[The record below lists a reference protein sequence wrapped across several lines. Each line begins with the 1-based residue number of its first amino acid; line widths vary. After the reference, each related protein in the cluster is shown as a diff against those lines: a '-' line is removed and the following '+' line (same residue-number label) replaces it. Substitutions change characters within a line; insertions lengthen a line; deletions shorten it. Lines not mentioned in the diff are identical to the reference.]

1 MIDKQI
7 LFDALPFVLETIT
20 LPCKQLD
27 SIKLGSIQQG
37 GKVREMCLQ
46 ESQRVIVTTDRVSAF
61 DVVLGTIPMKGQV
74 LTQLSSWWFN
84 HTKDIIPNHLLSN
97 PDPNVM
103 IVRDAQPL
111 PVEVIVRGY
120 ITGVTK
126 TSLWKLYEAGER
138 NPYGIKLPGG
148 LQKNDALPEAIITP
162 TTKAAAG
169 GHDERLT
176 KQEILERKILAKDVW
191 AQIEHT
197 ALALFKRGQDLA
209 RGAGLLL
216 VDTKYE
222 FGLVDN
228 QLTLI
233 DEVHTP
239 DSSRYWTLASYQ
251 KNPDEPESLDK
262 EFLREWFVA
271 QGYRGEGKIPAMPDE
286 FRVQVA
292 ERYIGVYEKLTG
304 ETFIPGS
311 TPVEERILRGL
322 ETLF

>member
-1 MIDKQI
+1 MIDKQV
-7 LFDALPFVLETIT
+7 LLDALPFVLETIT
-20 LPCKQLD
+20 LPC
-27 SIKLGSIQQG
+27 QQQS

-46 ESQRVIVTTDRVSAF
+46 DSQRIIVTTDRVSAF

-74 LTQLSSWWFN
+74 LTQLSSWWFQQ
-84 HTKDIIPNHLLSN
+84 TKDIVPNHLLSN

-103 IVRDAQPL
+103 LVSNAKPL
-111 PVEVIVRGY
+111 PVEIIVRGY

-138 NPYGIKLPGG
+138 NAYGIALPEG
-148 LQKNDALPEAIITP
+148 LKKNDALLEPIITP
-162 TTKAAAG
+162 TTKAEAG

-176 KQEILERKILAKDVW
+176 KQEIIERKILPKDLW
-191 AQIEHT
+191 TQIEYT

-209 RGAGLLL
+209 RKAGLLL

-222 FGLVDN
+222 FGLVDD

-239 DSSRYWTLASYQ
+239 DSSRYWTLTSYEQ
-251 KNPDEPESLDK
+251 TPGKPESLDK
-262 EFLREWFVA
+262 EFLREWFAA
-271 QGYRGEGKIPAMPDE
+271 QGYRGEGSIPTMPDD

-292 ERYIGVYEKLTG
+292 ERYISVYEKLTG

-311 TPVEERILRGL
+311 APLVERILRVL
-322 ETLF
+322 ERL

>member
-1 MIDKQI
+1 MIDKKI
-7 LFDALPFVLETIT
+7 LIDALPFVLESIQ
-20 LPCKQLD
+20 LPCKQA
-27 SIKLGSIQQG
+27 GFIQQS

-46 ESQRVIVTTDRVSAF
+46 DDERIIVTTDRVSAF
-61 DVVLGTIPMKGQV
+61 DVVLGTLPMKGQV
-74 LTQLSSWWFN
+74 LTQLSAWWFKQ
-84 HTKDIIPNHLLSN
+84 TKDIIPNHLLSN

-103 IVRDAQPL
+103 VVRNAKPL

-138 NPYGIKLPGG
+138 NAYGIALPEG
-148 LQKNDALPEAIITP
+148 LKKNDALPEAIITP
-162 TTKAAAG
+162 TTKAEAG

-176 KQEILERKILAKDVW
+176 KQEIIERNILSEDLW
-191 AQIEHT
+191 TQIEHT

-209 RGAGLLL
+209 RKAGLLL

-239 DSSRYWTLASYQ
+239 DSSRYWTLRSYEQ
-251 KNPDEPESLDK
+251 NPDKPESLDK
-262 EFLREWFVA
+262 EFLREWFAA
-271 QGYRGEGKIPAMPDE
+271 QGYRGEGTIPQMPDE

-292 ERYIGVYEKLTG
+292 ERYISVYEKLTG
-304 ETFIPGS
+304 AAFMPGS
-311 TPVEERILRGL
+311 TPIGERILRWL
-322 ETLF
+322 ESYEISKK